1 MNTFYIKSFL
11 AGICFVLLLTGCH
24 DDDDLF
30 QGHDNFII
38 TFKLEQDGAT
48 YNASFYGD
56 SIIVTVPENLSLSGA
71 TVTYTLSEQASIIPD
86 PAAVTEW
93 DEEMLFTVTSWNGMR
108 KTYRYTVNR
117 NSIDAEGTIV
127 LSTQEEVDAFGE
139 LDITSIGGSLI
150 IGRKAGTDS
159 INSLSALYRLK
170 KVAYSVIIYPTYAGS
185 EFVGFD
191 ALEAVG
197 GEINIESNKN
207 LKQIEFPSLETV
219 GGISVKSDSI
229 TAVKFP
235 ELVTVM
241 NGLTVDC
248 PLSTADLTN
257 LKSVG
262 GQLSLLHSYNK
273 GEITEISLPALK
285 EAGSL
290 NIARFTKA
298 VKLELP
304 ELETTGDFYM
314 LSLGSLKYIYCPNLQ
329 QINGTLTVPD
339 GNPLTELSFPK
350 LEQADGLKIYGT
362 QMLIL
367 EFPLLREVTN
377 DLYLQFLPIANLDG
391 FESLVSVGGTFT
403 INRFSKLTSFSAP
416 PKLAHLGKL
425 SFNYYDT
432 TPPEEINIKGL
443 DVGEL
448 ALGGA
453 TLINVKVIGDDEFAG
468 TLTIET
474 SSLPSGKTAVF
485 PTLEGFS
492 TVDSLSF
499 GGYVYS
505 SMPVVNVTGIKKIKK
520 GFHLPN
526 GNENQ
531 FFMPDLEEVGG
542 DFIINHLNQ
551 VTDETVEFPHLKII
565 AGNFDV
571 QVLSTYTS
579 TLAFPVLEE
588 VGGYFKLS
596 TGYNTRSLTSA
607 LFPSLKTIGGTMN
620 LYAYSGSSSYVNTKM
635 TGLDGFSALTN
646 VNSIEITKQSVLVSY
661 EGLKNA
667 LSSFT
672 PSGWSVSD
680 NAYNPTYEELAAGQ
694 WTKP

>member
-1 MNTFYIKSFL
+1 MNTFSIKSFL
-11 AGICFVLLLTGCH
+11 TGICVVLLLTGCQ

-30 QGHDNFII
+30 TGQDNFI
-38 TFKLEQDGAT
+38 TSFSLKQDGTT
-48 YNASFYGD
+48 YHASFYGD
-56 SIIVTVPENLSLSGA
+56 SIIVTVPENLSLNGA
-71 TVTYTLSEQASIIPD
+71 TVICTLSEQASIIPD
-86 PAAVTEW
+86 PAAVTKW

-117 NSIDAEGTIV
+117 NSIDAEGTVV

-139 LDITSIGGSLI
+139 QGITSIRGNLV

-159 INSLSALYRLK
+159 ITSLTALYQLK
-170 KVAYSVIIYPTYAGS
+170 TVAYSVIINPTYAGS

-197 GEINIESNKN
+197 GEINIESNRN
-207 LKQIEFPSLETV
+207 LKTIEFPRLVTAGS
-219 GGISVKSDSI
+219 ISVKSDSI
-229 TAVKFP
+229 TAVRFP
-235 ELVTVM
+235 ELAVGM
-241 NGLTVDC
+241 NSLTVDC
-248 PLSTADLTN
+248 PLSTAHFAN

-262 GQLSLLHSYNK
+262 GQLSLLHSYNM

-298 VKLELP
+298 LSLDLP

-314 LSLGSLKYIYCPNLQ
+314 LALSSLKYIYCPNLK
-329 QINGTLTVPD
+329 QINGILTVPD
-339 GNPLTELSFPK
+339 GNTLTELSFPK
-350 LEQADGLKIYGT
+350 LEKATGLKIYGKS
-362 QMLIL
+362 MLVL
-367 EFPLLREVTN
+367 EFPSLTEVTN
-377 DLYLQFLPIANLDG
+377 DLYMQFLPLANLDG
-391 FESLVSVGGTFT
+391 FKSLVSVGGAFS
-403 INRFSKLTSFSAP
+403 IIKFSKLTSFSVP
-416 PKLAHLGKL
+416 PKLKHVGKL
-425 SFNYYDT
+425 YLSYYDT

-453 TLINVKVIGDDEFAG
+453 LINMKVIGDDEFAG

-474 SSLPSGKTAVF
+474 SSLPTGKTATF
-485 PTLEGFS
+485 PELEGFS

-505 SMPVVNVTGIKKIKK
+505 SMPLVNVKGIRKIKK

-526 GNENQ
+526 GDPTQ
-531 FFMPDLEEVGG
+531 FRMPDLEEVGG
-542 DFIINHLNQ
+542 DFIINHLNR
-551 VTDETVEFPHLKII
+551 VTDQTVEIPSLKTI

-571 QVLSTYTS
+571 QILSTSVS
-579 TLAFPVLEE
+579 TLSFPALES
-588 VGGYFKLS
+588 VGGSFKLS
-596 TGYNTRSLTSA
+596 TGYDTRSLTSA
-607 LFPSLKTIGGTMN
+607 LFPSLETIGGTLA

-635 TGLDGFSALTN
+635 TGLDGFSALTS
-646 VNSIEITKQSVLVSY
+646 VHGIEITKQSVLVSY
-661 EGLKNA
+661 EGLKKA

-672 PSGWSVSD
+672 ASGWSASG

-694 WTKP
+694 WVKP